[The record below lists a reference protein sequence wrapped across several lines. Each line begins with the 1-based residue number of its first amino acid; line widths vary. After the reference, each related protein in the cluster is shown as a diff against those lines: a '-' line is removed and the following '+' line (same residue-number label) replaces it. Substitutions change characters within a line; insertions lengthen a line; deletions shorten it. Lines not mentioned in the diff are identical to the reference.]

1 MAKGLRFEWDAKK
14 AQINFTKHG
23 ISFEEAATVFGDSL
37 ALTIVDEQHSN
48 ESESREITIGSTVKH
63 RIVVVSHTDR
73 MGNIRVISARK
84 AVKSEIKQYNEA

>member
-14 AQINFTKHG
+14 AEINLSKHG

-37 ALTIVDEQHSN
+37 AITIEDEQHSN
-48 ESESREITIGSTVKH
+48 EFESREITIGSTVKH

-73 MGNIRVISARK
+73 TGNIRIISARK
-84 AVKSEIKQYNEA
+84 AVKSEKNQYNEA